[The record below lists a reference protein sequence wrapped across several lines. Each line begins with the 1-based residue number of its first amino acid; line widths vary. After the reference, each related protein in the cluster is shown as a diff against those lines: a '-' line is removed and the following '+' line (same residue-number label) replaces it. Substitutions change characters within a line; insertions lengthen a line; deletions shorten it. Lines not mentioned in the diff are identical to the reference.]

1 MKRLFLP
8 VAAALMMLA
17 GACSTDSF
25 VLPIVEEDETLKD
38 ELYAPDVLID
48 QVAMGVA
55 DKEQWIWDGNS
66 LQRIDMTGDREG
78 TVTFKYNDEGRVRKV
93 TNTTNGERVINYTYA
108 DGKMHRYTV
117 TVDGDQQASVSVTR
131 NGEGRIG
138 GADITFSGRYVL
150 DMIERFR
157 NGDNSLITARPAWQ
171 PALQQLANTLEEMGV
186 VGESLDKDNQNF
198 HLTLNWYNG
207 NVASEVLSGTVQLE
221 IDPQRVV
228 EDLTLLPDELRSMV
242 YLYLST
248 HNQLPVKVSFS
259 NVVTYTFDDNKNPYH
274 GYLGDGIT
282 ARNLSKNNILTART
296 NGNSRV
302 TLTLFGRDI
311 TLSNRQVEKEVSLTY
326 LYNNEGYPVQIA
338 GDGLTVISYK

>member
-8 VAAALMMLA
+8 VAAALLMLA
-17 GACSTDSF
+17 AACSTDSF

-48 QVAMGVA
+48 QVALGVA
-55 DKEQWIWDGNS
+55 DKEQWHWDGKS
-66 LQRIDMTGDREG
+66 LQRIDMTGDRQG
-78 TVTFKYNDEGRVRKV
+78 TVSFKYDDNGRVRKV
-93 TNTTNGERVINYTYA
+93 TNTTDGERVINYTYA
-108 DGKMHRYTV
+108 DGKMRRYTV
-117 TVDGDQQASVSVTR
+117 TVDGDQQASVLVTR

-157 NGDNSLITARPAWQ
+157 NGDNSLIAALPAGQ
-171 PALQQLANTLEEMGV
+171 PAPEQPTA
-186 VGESLDKDNQNF
+186 KDNQNF
-198 HLTLNWYNG
+198 HLTLNWHDG
-207 NVASEVLSGTVQLE
+207 NVASEVLSGIVQLE

-228 EDLTLLPDELRSMV
+228 EDLTLLPDELRAMV

-248 HNQLPVKVSFS
+248 HNQLPVKISF
-259 NVVTYTFDDNKNPYH
+259 NNIVTYTFDDNKNPYH

-302 TLTLFGRDI
+302 MLTLFGRDI

-326 LYNNEGYPVQIA
+326 LYNNQGYPVQIA
-338 GDGLTVISYK
+338 GDGLTVITYREQ

>member
-1 MKRLFLP
+1 M
-8 VAAALMMLA
+8 AAALLMLA
-17 GACSTDSF
+17 AACSTDSF

-48 QVAMGVA
+48 QVALGVA
-55 DKEQWIWDGNS
+55 DKEQWYWDGKS

-78 TVTFKYNDEGRVRKV
+78 AVSFKYDDNDRVRKV
-93 TNTTNGERVINYTYA
+93 TNTTDGERVINYTYA

-150 DMIERFR
+150 DMLERFR
-157 NGDNSLITARPAWQ
+157 NGDNSLIAGFPAGSDLQQ
-171 PALQQLANTLEEMGV
+171 PAA
-186 VGESLDKDNQNF
+186 KDNQNF
-198 HLTLNWYNG
+198 HLTFNWYDG

-228 EDLTLLPDELRSMV
+228 EDLTLLPDELRAMV

-274 GYLGDGIT
+274 GYLGDGLT

-311 TLSNRQVEKEVSLTY
+311 TLSTRQVEKEVSLTY

-338 GDGLTVISYK
+338 GDGLTVITYREQ